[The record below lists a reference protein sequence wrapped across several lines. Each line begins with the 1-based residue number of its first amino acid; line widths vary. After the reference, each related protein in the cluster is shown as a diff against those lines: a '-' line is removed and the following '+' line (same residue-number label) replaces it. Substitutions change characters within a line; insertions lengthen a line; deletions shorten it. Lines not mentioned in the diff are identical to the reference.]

1 MWWRDLQENT
11 DQTGRNYVT
20 AALVLFAVGVLAFIA
35 GILVVVSGHIAV
47 TLPFWFGM
55 MACAGAA
62 LGLIYAASRRGN
74 ALRK

>member
-1 MWWRDLQENT
+1 MWWREFLENT

-20 AALVLFAVGVLAFIA
+20 AALILFAVGILSFIT
-35 GILVVVSGHIAV
+35 GIIVVISGHIAI

-55 MACAGAA
+55 MICAGAA
-62 LGLIYAASRRGN
+62 LALIYAASRRGN